1 MNAAN
6 NLPDEIIFIIKSAP
20 EEEVREAVQMLAENG
35 IPASVRRAGETAAPE
50 AKPQTAQAAVQ
61 AAALETEPESVP
73 AAKQESAPN
82 TGTLYLTDSAEVFRS
97 LSDAGFAVVGYLHAN
112 NADESFPGADYLIS
126 EPHYVDPD
134 SYVKIWQRLTHRP
147 WTILE
152 TERLVIREMTAAD
165 LEENA
170 ALYKDEEASRFLTPP
185 LADLQ
190 KEREKLE
197 AYIDKVYGLYGY
209 GSWAV
214 ILKENGRMIG
224 RAGFEPYQAGQD
236 RLRMGYLIGAEYR
249 RQGYALEACSAL
261 VCYAVQALGFPGVC
275 AITSPENAASKAL
288 LIKLGFTPDGSEE
301 TPEGVFDR
309 YIVGEPI
316 RE

>member
-20 EEEVREAVQMLAENG
+20 EEEVREAMQMLAESG
-35 IPASVRRAGETAAPE
+35 IPACVRRAGEGAASESNSEAAPN
-50 AKPQTAQAAVQ
+50 
-61 AAALETEPESVP
+61 S
-73 AAKQESAPN
+73 
-82 TGTLYLTDSAEVFRS
+82 GTLYLTDSAEVFGS
-97 LSDAGFAVVGYLHAN
+97 LSDAGFAAVGYLHAN
-112 NADESFPGADYLIS
+112 NSGESFPGADYLIS